1 MKQLVSLGKIAAC
14 AAMVCGFAAVGRAA
28 DWTFDGSTSPK
39 TITDGT
45 SVLKVSVA
53 DTTNLTLTSGHT
65 TVGEELDFSG
75 KVTDAGGTEYY
86 IVGIA
91 NSAFSG
97 KTNIKKVVYP
107 DTLRTIGGEAFKGC
121 SSLSVVLP
129 ALCPDFIT
137 SFNASNRGVYENCSS
152 ITQDFVIGYAQPITT
167 GGGQW
172 IRSTKIKKVKFGP
185 YIKTIPG
192 YCWEATS
199 SITDMTFSEGLETIN
214 GGSAELGSLTNLVN
228 AFPSTLKTLN
238 QSFRGS
244 SKLKLP
250 FMNLDSVTTLG
261 GNFSG
266 TSIYKI
272 WFGPNIVKFP
282 DNLFERGI
290 GVTNIT
296 ICATNAITS
305 IGTSAFADMGAVQEM
320 TFMGPAQTD
329 SVLSTIFANVK
340 DLYPIVYV
348 SKRQGG
354 WTSLNG
360 LIQSIDDVRTELG
373 SKAVDYVHIYG
384 RDDFL
389 GLYKTSNNKRVWM
402 INKKSI
408 YDPDTP
414 EVMKMISI
422 FVEPI
427 GVAAVNPVVGGYA
440 CMGGD
445 VVPMTAPQWGTDGDA
460 CYKCRGWV
468 LEHLYHGVWVQDNAG
483 TDIAFDLTVPD
494 DENETYRFRWIYTE
508 YENAVLLDL
517 RHTGTELVE
526 KSEEPIISSGY
537 KHWYEKDTEVTLTAH
552 DNTGVPKSTFQNW
565 LVNGAKVT
573 GSTYTWDGA
582 ADVAVSTV
590 YVRDWLYANGK
601 ITDGDNVLNVTA
613 TGTDLKITGASSV
626 GDTLDFTAP
635 ITDADGNPYSVVE
648 IGYNALAGK
657 TSLKKVVFPD
667 TLRIIGGQAFSGCTS
682 LELVL
687 PALVP
692 DFITKFNESGRGAY
706 EGCSSITQDFV
717 IGYYPITTGG
727 GQWFSGTSVEKAKF
741 GPYIKSIPDYCFE
754 RGSLKDLTL
763 SEGLEYFGGGQSCG
777 SLTNVVN
784 AFPSTMTR
792 FDPWIRSSYLYL
804 DEVRLEGVKTLNGN
818 FYLTHVYKMWLGPDV
833 TKIPAYFFQGGN
845 GITNLTICST
855 NAITSIGDMALDDMG
870 AMQEFT
876 FMGPAQTTTVLNRF
890 FNRVTDLKPI
900 VYASRNQGGWQDLE
914 GLITDK
920 TAVEEILRS
929 KGKDPADYEHIY
941 KHRFIGLYPVGTTG
955 KYVWIVHRKSIYDP
969 VTGMKLLLR

>member
-1 MKQLVSLGKIAAC
+1 MKQLVSFGKIAAC

-28 DWTFDGSTSPK
+28 DWTFDSSAK

-45 SVLKVSVA
+45 SVLKVTVSS
-53 DTTNLTLTSGHT
+53 TTNLTLSTGHT

-75 KVTDAGGTEYY
+75 RVTDAEGTEYY
-86 IVGIA
+86 IVEIA
-91 NSAFSG
+91 ENSFNNTASRQV
-97 KTNIKKVVYP
+97 KKVVYP
-107 DTLRTIGGEAFKGC
+107 ETLRTIGGQAFSGC
-121 SSLSVVLP
+121 SALELVLP

-137 SFNASNRGVYENCSS
+137 KFNYSGRGVYEGCSS
-152 ITQDFVIGYAQPITT
+152 ITQEFVIGYAQPITT

-172 IRSTKIKKVKFGP
+172 ISGTSVATVKLGP

-192 YCWEATS
+192 YCWERTAIKDLTL
-199 SITDMTFSEGLETIN
+199 SEGLERWEDGSNN
-214 GGSAELGSLTNLVN
+214 GGLTNLVN
-228 AFPSTLKTLN
+228 AFPSTFKVLN
-238 QSFRGS
+238 CGIRGAGN
-244 SKLKLP
+244 LRLP
-250 FMNLDSVTTLG
+250 FMNLDSVTQLN

-272 WFGPNIVKFP
+272 WFGPNIVSFP
-282 DNLFERGI
+282 DYLFERGI

-296 ICATNAITS
+296 FCATNAITRV
-305 IGTSAFADMGAVQEM
+305 GNYATFADMGAVQEM

-329 SVLSTIFANVK
+329 SVLSSIFANVK

-354 WTSLNG
+354 WTALNG

-427 GVAAVNPVVGGYA
+427 GVAVVNPVVGGYA

-445 VVPMTAPQWGTDGDA
+445 VVPMTAPQWGTDGNS

-483 TDIAFDLTVPD
+483 PDIAFNLTMPM

-508 YENAVLLDL
+508 YENAVLLNL
-517 RHTGTELVE
+517 LHTGTELVE
-526 KSEEPIISSGY
+526 KSEAPLISSGL
-537 KHWYEKDTEVTLTAH
+537 KHWYEKGTEVTLTAH

-565 LVNGAKVT
+565 LVDGVKVT
-573 GSTYTWDGA
+573 DSIYTWDGA
-582 ADVAVSTV
+582 ADVTVSTV

-601 ITDGDNVLNVTA
+601 ITDGDNVLSVTA
-613 TGTDLKITGASSV
+613 TGTDLKVTGATSV

-657 TSLKKVVFPD
+657 TSLKKVVYPD
-667 TLRIIGGQAFSGCTS
+667 TLRIIGGQAFKDCSS

-792 FDPWIRSSYLYL
+792 FDPWFRSSSLYL

-833 TKIPAYFFQGGN
+833 TKIPSYFFQGGI

-855 NAITSIGDMALDDMG
+855 NAITSIGEWAFNDMG

-876 FMGPAQTTTVLNRF
+876 FMGPAQTPAILNTI
-890 FNRVTDLKPI
+890 FNYVTSFKPI

-920 TAVEEILRS
+920 AAVEEILRS

-969 VTGMKLLLR
+969 VTGMMLLFR